1 MILDLRGFEDFPAS
15 VSLTSGPE
23 TFSPFAEDVTGITQ
37 IRVDLTIQKSGDE
50 FFCQARVV
58 GEVSMECARCLAS
71 FPTELSGVTSFIVTA
86 ELKRA
91 SGKESEDQEEYV
103 LIDANEC
110 VDLSEIVRQEMLLA
124 APMKPLCSEE
134 CKGLCPRCGVNLNI
148 ETCDCRVKGID
159 SRWEGLK
166 DLKKDT

>member
-23 TFSPFAEDVTGITQ
+23 TFSPFAEDVKEVTQ

-50 FFCQARVV
+50 FFCQARIV
-58 GEVSMECARCLAS
+58 GKVSMECARCLAT
-71 FPTELSGVTSFIVTA
+71 FPTELSGRTSFIVTA
-86 ELKRA
+86 EPTRA
-91 SGKESEDQEEYV
+91 SGKESEDAEEYV
-103 LIDANEC
+103 LINADQVA
-110 VDLSEIVRQEMLLA
+110 DLTEVVRQELLLSL
-124 APMKPLCSEE
+124 PMKPLCSEE

-148 ETCDCRVKGID
+148 ETCDCRVKGMD

-166 DLKKDT
+166 DLKKDN